1 MRKKIPYYFLLV
13 ISLCSISLQGQSLS
27 LDYEQ
32 DFSGFVF
39 ETGTQVLT
47 FGPEQEWSFTA
58 SGSAAGRLDYLGDW
72 GSGTSAGFRGNAQV
86 MGYQHTTTTGVLTA
100 SLTLPNNTGAPITML
115 TVGYTGRVER
125 PTVGR
130 SPAWTVTVNGQE
142 VPALAYSTES
152 GVDEQRVAEVMVNIA
167 PGENII
173 IQWSSDNGPGSGAS
187 RQIGIGAV
195 TVAAA
200 DPTQAAAPVFSPPPG
215 VYDDPVE
222 VTMSTA
228 TPDATI
234 YYTINGGNPTPDD
247 FLYDGTPVLLEES
260 ATIRARTF
268 HDELDPS
275 EISVGTYTVAE
286 VVLAVTGVENPPGIS
301 VNQGTPFDALELP
314 TTVLTYFDDGTSG
327 LLYVEWQPGN
337 YDPEVPAVYTIMG
350 DLQLETEIVNPDNI
364 RPQIEVTVTD
374 FVLTYPVT
382 FNLTLDA
389 SLGFDPETDAVFITG
404 SMFDWAIPG
413 TLPEQQRMSHQGGLS
428 FSTTLELEPGTHTYK
443 YYFNA
448 GIANPEAGPNR
459 SITVDGPKEVFDSWV
474 LTSIENHLQ
483 TMLNAYP
490 NPASTQVTFEA
501 DAPIETIT
509 FFGTDGRI
517 HLQVNPLKNRA
528 EICTASLPVGL
539 YLARVQWNNGAK
551 TIRIQVLR

>member
-1 MRKKIPYYFLLV
+1 MKKRILFHLFLIILFFPAT
-13 ISLCSISLQGQSLS
+13 LQAQTTS

-32 DFSGFVF
+32 DFSGFTF

-47 FGPEQEWSFTA
+47 FGPDEEWSFAA

-86 MGYQHTTTTGVLTA
+86 MGYQHTTTTGILTA
-100 SLTLPNNTGAPITML
+100 TLTLTNNTGAPISML
-115 TVGYTGRVER
+115 SIGYTGRVER

-130 SPAWTVTVNGQE
+130 SPAWTVRVNGQE

-152 GVDEQRVAEVMVNIA
+152 GLDEQRSAEVMVNIA
-167 PGENII
+167 AGENII

-222 VTMSTA
+222 VAMTTA

-247 FLYDGTPVLLEES
+247 ILYDGTPVLLEES
-260 ATIRARTF
+260 ATIRARAF
-268 HDELDPS
+268 HGELDPS
-275 EISVGTYTVAE
+275 EVSVGAYTVAE
-286 VVLAVTGVENPPGIS
+286 LVLVITGVENPEGIS
-301 VNQGTPFDALELP
+301 VNLGTPFDALELP
-314 TTVLTYFDDGTSG
+314 VAVLTYFEDGTSG

-337 YDPEVPAVYTIMG
+337 YNPEVPAVYTIMG
-350 DLQLETEIVNPDNI
+350 DLQLENEIVNPDNI

-389 SLGFDPETDAVFITG
+389 SLGFAPETDAVYITG

-413 TLPEQQRMSHQGGLS
+413 TLPDDQAMTHQGGLS
-428 FSTTLELEPGTHTYK
+428 FTRTLELEPGTHTYK

-448 GIANPEAGPNR
+448 GIGDPEAGPNR
-459 SITVDGPKEVFDSWV
+459 SITVDGPKEVFDAWV
-474 LTSIENHLQ
+474 LTSV
-483 TMLNAYP
+483 AYLSPHRLKAFP
-490 NPASTQVTFEA
+490 NPASTQLTFEA
-501 DAPIETIT
+501 EFPIEAIT
-509 FFGTDGRI
+509 FYGTDGRNY
-517 HLQVNPLKNRA
+517 LEVTPLKNRV
-528 EICTASLPVGL
+528 EISTASLPAGL
-539 YLARVQWNNGAK
+539 YLAKVQWSNGAK
-551 TIRIQVLR
+551 TFRIQVLR